1 MGVLFDYTQAEEAEP
16 EMRCLGAVSEI
27 KWLLIHM
34 EAWTNSLMQGLLR
47 TVCVRLTFAQSY
59 TTLIYTVGAFLFFF
73 LCMCVCALLNCV
85 PYLTSARGRVTLFY
99 LPNHSVSLLDFEFR
113 CALITTATQ
122 ATTEVATLTDKIL
135 HAEIDRLLNFTSVER
150 ELFEPLQLYEDLGA
164 HR

>member
-1 MGVLFDYTQAEEAEP
+1 MIVDPHGGLNKQPHARTSQN
-16 EMRCLGAVSEI
+16 CLCALDLCS
-27 KWLLIHM
+27 KLH
-34 EAWTNSLMQGLLR
+34 NSHLHCG
-47 TVCVRLTFAQSY
+47 CFS
-59 TTLIYTVGAFLFFF
+59 FFF

-113 CALITTATQ
+113 CALVTTAAQ